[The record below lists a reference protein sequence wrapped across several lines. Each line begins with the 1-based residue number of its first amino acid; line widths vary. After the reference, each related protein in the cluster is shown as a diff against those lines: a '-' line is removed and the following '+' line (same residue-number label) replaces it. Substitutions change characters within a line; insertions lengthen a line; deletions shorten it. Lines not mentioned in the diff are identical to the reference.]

1 MKKLL
6 LSSII
11 MFGVCSFV
19 NAQNAPA
26 SNIKKPGATTTTA
39 ATPTPQKAAVVS
51 PSATTDV
58 EPARPASDKNTS
70 AAPAAANVMSA
81 KVKPAQASTVG
92 ADGVII
98 SAPDA
103 AKEKAAAAKA
113 NDLKKNKDN

>member
-11 MFGVCSFV
+11 MFGVCGFV
-19 NAQNAPA
+19 TAQNAP
-26 SNIKKPGATTTTA
+26 NPKLKKAETNATS
-39 ATPTPQKAAVVS
+39 ATPTPQKAAVVTA
-51 PSATTDV
+51 SATTDDV
-58 EPARPASDKNTS
+58 NAARPASDKNKS
-70 AAPAAANVMSA
+70 AAAPAATDKSA
-81 KVKPAQASTVG
+81 KVKPAETAVVS

-113 NDLKKNKDN
+113 NDLKKTKDN

>member
-19 NAQNAPA
+19 NAQNAPG
-26 SNIKKPGATTTTA
+26 SNIKKPGATTTT

-70 AAPAAANVMSA
+70 AAPPAANVKSA